1 MSSAEGS
8 AAAEGL
14 AILLENLMEQ
24 GVVDE
29 ALVSNIRDTMLLALD
44 PSVTAADDRG
54 LQLAYVNTLVRYRF
68 LSTEPRDLFE
78 PEREGG
84 IAVRTLM
91 NERNIGD

>member
-29 ALVSNIRDTMLLALD
+29 ALVSNIRDTMLLGLD
-44 PSVTAADDRG
+44 PSLTAADDRG
-54 LQLAYVNTLVRYRF
+54 LQLAYVNTRVRYRF

-84 IAVRTLM
+84 IAVLALM
-91 NERNIGD
+91 NERNIAG